1 MVVWSALPLA
11 YPIAGPLADRIFEP
25 LLSVNGPLSDSVG
38 RLIGVGPGR
47 GIGLLFI
54 VLGSMMVLISVA
66 AYLYPRLRRLEQELP
81 DAIVSVA
88 GCVRFEQ

>member
-1 MVVWSALPLA
+1 
-11 YPIAGPLADRIFEP
+11 
-25 LLSVNGPLSDSVG
+25 
-38 RLIGVGPGR
+38 
-47 GIGLLFI
+47 
-54 VLGSMMVLISVA
+54 MMVLISVA